1 MLQKYFKKEQHYL
14 QQKTIKK
21 KRDPT
26 LNKKKILFFENVP
39 VVDILSLEFPLCLLD
54 QTVF

>member
-21 KRDPT
+21 KETT

-39 VVDILSLEFPLCLLD
+39 VVDILSLEFPLCLLV
-54 QTVF
+54 QTVA